1 MADKLMQR
9 MYVPQY
15 LRKRDCLNKVYK
27 MEQCIEN
34 IYLKCNNHAII
45 H

>member
-15 LRKRDCLNKVYK
+15 LRKMDCLNKVYK

-34 IYLKCNNHAII
+34 IYLKSRNNSLGF
-45 H
+45 